1 MEIELKYIIDSKER
15 LDAIFND
22 AYLFSIEEKDTREKV
37 FFKAAYFDTRDYILS
52 KHDIAFRV
60 RLEGE
65 QLIASLKWRGK
76 VEGGLHRREEINVP
90 VDDPQCYIMPSP
102 EIFYESDIGKEVI
115 RLVGESPLISLM
127 EMGFL
132 RSRFRVDTGNSI
144 IEVALD
150 MGEILTD
157 RGNLPI
163 LELELELYSGEEADL
178 IALGDRLSKSYRLI
192 PFGESKYLRGRKQL
206 GIEKEEGL

>member
-1 MEIELKYIIDSKER
+1 MEVELKYLIDSKETADE
-15 LDAIFND
+15 LFND
-22 AYLFSIEEKDTREKV
+22 AYLFSIEEKETREKV
-37 FFKAAYFDTRDYILS
+37 FFKAAYFDTKDYILS

-60 RLEGE
+60 RMEGE
-65 QLIASLKWRGK
+65 QLVASLKWRGK
-76 VEGGLHRREEINVP
+76 VEAGLHRREEINVP

-102 EIFYESDIGKEVI
+102 EIFAESDIGKEVI
-115 RLVGESPLISLM
+115 RLVGENQLVSLM

-157 RGNLPI
+157 SGNLPI
-163 LELELELYSGEEADL
+163 QEVELELYSGEESGL
-178 IALGDRLSKSYRLI
+178 LELGEKLSRTYELL
-192 PFGESKYLRGRKQL
+192 PFNESKYLRGRKQL
-206 GIEKEEGL
+206 GIEKEGQ

>member
-1 MEIELKYIIDSKER
+1 MEIELKYLIDSKETA
-15 LDAIFND
+15 DAIFND
-22 AYLFSIEEKDTREKV
+22 SYLFSIEEKETREKM
-37 FFKAAYFDTRDYILS
+37 FFKAAYFDTADYILS

-60 RLEGE
+60 RMEGE
-65 QLIASLKWRGK
+65 QLVASLKWRGK

-102 EIFYESDIGKEVI
+102 EIFAESAIGKEVI
-115 RLVGESPLISLM
+115 RLVGDNPLISLM

-132 RSRFRVDTGNSI
+132 RSRFRVDTGDGI

-157 RGNLPI
+157 KGNLPI
-163 LELELELYSGEEADL
+163 MELELELYSGEEADL
-178 IALGDRLSKSYRLI
+178 MKLGARLSKKYQLL
-192 PFGESKYLRGRKQL
+192 PFNESKYLRGRKQL
-206 GIEKEEGL
+206 GIEKEEG

>member
-1 MEIELKYIIDSKER
+1 MEIELKYLVDSKER
-15 LDAIFND
+15 ADAIFND
-22 AYLFSIEEKDTREKV
+22 AYLFSIEEEDTREKT
-37 FFKAAYFDTRDYILS
+37 FFKAAYFDTKDYILS

-60 RLEGE
+60 RMEGE
-65 QLIASLKWRGK
+65 QLVASLKWRGR

-90 VDDPQCYIMPSP
+90 LDDPQCYIMPLP
-102 EIFYESDIGKEVI
+102 EIFAESDIGKEVI

-163 LELELELYSGEEADL
+163 LELELELYSG
-178 IALGDRLSKSYRLI
+178 K
-192 PFGESKYLRGRKQL
+192 KQN
-206 GIEKEEGL
+206 

>member
-1 MEIELKYIIDSKER
+1 MEVELKYLVDSKER
-15 LDAIFND
+15 ADAIFND
-22 AYLFSIEEKDTREKV
+22 AYLFSIEEEDTREKT
-37 FFKAAYFDTRDYILS
+37 FFKAAYFDTADYILS

-60 RLEGE
+60 RMEGD
-65 QLIASLKWRGK
+65 QLVAALKWRGK

-90 VDDPQCYIMPSP
+90 LDDPQSYIMPSP
-102 EIFYESDIGKEVI
+102 EIFAESDIGKEVI

-163 LELELELYSGEEADL
+163 LELELELYSGEETEL
-178 IALGDRLSKSYRLI
+178 MALGDRLSKAYELL
-192 PFGESKYLRGRKQL
+192 PFDQSKYLRGRKLL
-206 GIEKEEGL
+206 GIEKEGQ

>member
-1 MEIELKYIIDSKER
+1 MEVELKYLIDSKETA
-15 LDAIFND
+15 DAIFND
-22 AYLFSIEEKDTREKV
+22 AYLFSIEEKETREKM
-37 FFKAAYFDTRDYILS
+37 FFKAAYFDTPDYILS

-60 RLEGE
+60 RMEGE

-90 VDDPQCYIMPSP
+90 VDDPQCYVMPSA
-102 EIFYESDIGKEVI
+102 EIFSESDIGKEVI
-115 RLVGESPLISLM
+115 GLVGESPLISLM

-132 RSRFRVDTGNSI
+132 RSRFRVDTGDSI

-157 RGNLPI
+157 KGNLPI
-163 LELELELYSGEEADL
+163 QELELELYTGEEADL
-178 IALGDRLSKSYRLI
+178 MELGNRLSKDYQLL
-192 PFGESKYLRGRKQL
+192 PFNESKYLRGRKQL
-206 GIEKEEGL
+206 GIQKEGR

>member
-1 MEIELKYIIDSKER
+1 MEVELKYLVDSKETA
-15 LDAIFND
+15 DEIFND
-22 AYLFSIEEKDTREKV
+22 AYLFSIEEKETREKM
-37 FFKAAYFDTRDYILS
+37 FFKAAYFDTADYILS
-52 KHDIAFRV
+52 KNDIAFRV
-60 RLEGE
+60 RMEGE
-65 QLIASLKWRGK
+65 QLVASLKWRGK

-102 EIFYESDIGKEVI
+102 EIFHESDIGKEVI
-115 RLVGESPLISLM
+115 RLVGENPLISLM

-163 LELELELYSGEEADL
+163 LELELELYSGDEDDL
-178 IALGDRLSKSYRLI
+178 MDLGNRLSKSYELK
-192 PFGESKYLRGRKQL
+192 PFDESKYLRGRKKL
-206 GIEKEEGL
+206 GIQKEGQ

>member
-1 MEIELKYIIDSKER
+1 M
-15 LDAIFND
+15 
-22 AYLFSIEEKDTREKV
+22 
-37 FFKAAYFDTRDYILS
+37 S

-76 VEGGLHRREEINVP
+76 VERGLHRREEINVP
-90 VDDPQCYIMPSP
+90 VDDHQCYIMP
-102 EIFYESDIGKEVI
+102 YESDIGKEVI

>member
-1 MEIELKYIIDSKER
+1 MEVELKYLVDSKETA
-15 LDAIFND
+15 DAIFND
-22 AYLFSIEEKDTREKV
+22 AYLFSIEEQETREKI
-37 FFKAAYFDTRDYILS
+37 FFKAAYFDTSDYILS

-60 RLEGE
+60 RMEGE
-65 QLIASLKWRGK
+65 QLVASLKWRGK

-102 EIFYESDIGKEVI
+102 EIFAESDIGKEVI
-115 RLVGESPLISLM
+115 RLVGDSPLVSLM

-144 IEVALD
+144 IELALD

-163 LELELELYSGEEADL
+163 LELELEIYSGEEADL
-178 IALGDRLSKSYRLI
+178 MDLGDRLSKDYDLV

-206 GIEKEEGL
+206 GIQKEEGQ